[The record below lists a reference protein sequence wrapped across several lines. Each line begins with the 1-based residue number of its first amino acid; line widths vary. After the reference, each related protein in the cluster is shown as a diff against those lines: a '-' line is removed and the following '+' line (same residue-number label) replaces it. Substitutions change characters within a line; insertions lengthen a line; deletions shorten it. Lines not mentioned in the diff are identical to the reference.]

1 MDNFKYILDNER
13 PKNTP
18 IEINLKSANEK
29 YYFIGQYHKYS
40 KNILFNEIV
49 YGNINSR
56 YKFFN
61 NEDKISHIIY
71 NQTSRGYDFT
81 NWTPIKGRIDI
92 IELTCISPAL
102 IYMHSIEDQAV
113 KINEIILEK
122 GSQNYIYLNNTNKYN
137 LSLSNELKQ
146 STNINVEVFIV
157 SQRKDQSINI
167 KINDKDF
174 NLDVNEGNNYLR
186 YNTKDKSLGSIII
199 KGKGTATLIRI
210 KIGVST
216 DEKKVAFY
224 KEYKKTEENNKIS
237 KKININIS
245 NNNNKD
251 VKLCYSARFGEE
263 KYIHI
268 PKNENCFV
276 LKGNEKTTLAM
287 FNPWNK
293 YLINKNKLYLDSDH
307 YYFVIYAEDESAI
320 ANLAFNTEEEFFEIN
335 NNLSEN
341 KFVNIGK
348 TQNNIIKSSGTKDK
362 TILIQFSPLK
372 MNNNK
377 SEDKYI
383 IKSQYD
389 EVIQEGKIYSKNN
402 RTFVTYPD
410 QLVDSFLQL
419 DIQSDNKFD
428 IKYSIISKT
437 YNISNDKINDN
448 YTLEL
453 VNLDKSS
460 ALQFKPLFKKKDI
473 DYSIYISFDEKID
486 LSSVQNLSNLAK
498 NNNSLYVFKKVINT
512 ENDIIKYELE
522 QDVSSQ
528 IKKDKK
534 WSINVL
540 AKEKDKYNIDISYDI
555 IEGGMRGSGNK
566 EKKENSKFTLY
577 LILIIAISIAAIIG
591 ISFGIYYLY
600 NYNKYRKINLLLKDV
615 NNFNLSM
622 EDQSKSNRLVND
634 EEGQI

>member
-1 MDNFKYILDNER
+1 
-13 PKNTP
+13 
-18 IEINLKSANEK
+18 
-29 YYFIGQYHKYS
+29 
-40 KNILFNEIV
+40 
-49 YGNINSR
+49 
-56 YKFFN
+56 
-61 NEDKISHIIY
+61 
-71 NQTSRGYDFT
+71 
-81 NWTPIKGRIDI
+81 
-92 IELTCISPAL
+92 
-102 IYMHSIEDQAV
+102 MHSIEDQAV

-157 SQRKDQSINI
+157 SKRKDQSINI

-237 KKININIS
+237 KKINININ

-362 TILIQFSPLK
+362 TILIQFSPVK

-377 SEDKYI
+377 NEDKYI

-428 IKYSIISKT
+428 IKYSVISKT
-437 YNISNDKINDN
+437 YNISDDKINDN

-453 VNLDKSS
+453 VNSDKSS
-460 ALQFKPLFKKKDI
+460 VLQFKPLFKKKDI
-473 DYSIYISFDEKID
+473 DYSLYISFDEKID
-486 LSSVQNLSNLAK
+486 LSSVQNLSNLAS
-498 NNNSLYVFKKVINT
+498 NNNSLYIFKKVINT
-512 ENDIIKYELE
+512 ENDIIKYVLE
-522 QDVSSQ
+522 TDVSSQ

-555 IEGGMRGSGNK
+555 IEGGTRDSGNK

-622 EDQSKSNRLVND
+622 EDQSKSNRLVNE